1 MIKSL
6 RPKYIIAILFIRKDS
21 NMGAE
26 ERRKFPRVDV
36 DFVTVEIY
44 RDDSFATD
52 HAEICSV
59 VNLSLTGMRFD
70 SDRIFNSDQ
79 LLKLT
84 FVLPESMV
92 IIRAN
97 AKIIHMSEINN
108 RMYSYGV
115 QFRNLGIFE
124 KKQIEHFIQKSL
136 NDKK

>member
-1 MIKSL
+1 
-6 RPKYIIAILFIRKDS
+6 
-21 NMGAE
+21 MGNE

-59 VNLSLTGMRFD
+59 INLSLTGMRFD
-70 SDRIFNSDQ
+70 SDRKFSKDQ

-97 AKIIHMSEINN
+97 AKIIHFSEVSNE
-108 RMYSYGV
+108 MYSYGV
-115 QFRNLGIFE
+115 QFKKLGMFE
-124 KKQIEHFIQKSL
+124 QKQIEHFIQKSL
-136 NDKK
+136 SDKK

>member
-1 MIKSL
+1 MVQSFC
-6 RPKYIIAILFIRKDS
+6 RKYIIAELFIRKDS
-21 NMGAE
+21 HMGNE

-70 SDRIFNSDQ
+70 SDRKLNKDQ

-84 FVLPESMV
+84 YVLPESMV

-97 AKIIHMSEINN
+97 AKIIHMSEISNN
-108 RMYSYGV
+108 MYSYGV
-115 QFRNLGIFE
+115 QFKKLGMFE
-124 KKQIEHFIQKSL
+124 QKQIEHFIQKSL
-136 NDKK
+136 VDKK

>member
-1 MIKSL
+1 M
-6 RPKYIIAILFIRKDS
+6 S
-21 NMGAE
+21 NE
-26 ERRKFPRVDV
+26 ERRKYPRVDV

-59 VNLSLTGMRFD
+59 INLSLTGMRFD
-70 SDRIFNSDQ
+70 SDRKFNTDL

-92 IIRAN
+92 IIRTN
-97 AKIIHMSEINN
+97 AKIIHMTEINN

-115 QFRNLGIFE
+115 QFRNLGTFE
-124 KKQIEHFIQKSL
+124 QKQIEHFIQKSL
-136 NDKK
+136 NYKK

>member
-1 MIKSL
+1 
-6 RPKYIIAILFIRKDS
+6 
-21 NMGAE
+21 MGND

-70 SDRIFNSDQ
+70 SDRNFNADQ

-84 FVLPESMV
+84 FILPESMV
-92 IIRAN
+92 IIRVN

-115 QFRNLGIFE
+115 QFRNLGMFE
-124 KKQIEHFIQKSL
+124 QKQIEHFIQKSL
-136 NDKK
+136 NDRK